1 MKIFE
6 TAFAKINIFLD
17 VTAKMPD
24 GFHDIKSVMQSVD
37 LCDRLEIDCKRSE
50 HTEIS
55 ISVEGGDAV
64 PADENNLVCRAA
76 LAYLRRAGVSATV
89 RIKLYKHIP
98 VGAGL
103 GGGSADAAAALRG
116 MNRALAALDEEALIE
131 LSAEI
136 GSDVPFCLRGGTAL
150 CLGRGEKMEPAP
162 ALSGVHT
169 VVAIG
174 EGRVSTPAAYRA
186 LDALYNDFKNGS
198 PAVGEERYSEL
209 LAALAAGKIPT
220 RLYNV
225 FEDAVIPTLPEIAD
239 IKSALSELGAVCTLM
254 SGSGSAVFGFFP
266 DEASARTAA
275 RALSDGGIFAEYA
288 KTV

>member
-64 PADENNLVCRAA
+64 PADENNLVCRAV

-116 MNRALAALDEEALIE
+116 MNGALAALDKEE
-131 LSAEI
+131 LSTLAAEI

-162 ALSGVHT
+162 AFSGVHT

-186 LDALYNDFKNGS
+186 LDALYNDFKSGS
-198 PAVGEERYSEL
+198 PAVGEERYTEL
-209 LAALAAGKIPT
+209 LTALAAGEIPT

-275 RALSDGGIFAEYA
+275 RALSDDGVFAEYA